1 MIIIA
6 PAESGAMSVILIKKI
21 GRLYEAEVDVFLT
34 AGVNDLLTFTVSV

>member
-21 GRLYEAEVDVFLT
+21 GRLYEAEVFLT
-34 AGVNDLLTFTVSV
+34 AGVNDLLTSTVSV